1 MARLLARLTLF
12 RVQSVKCQPGKLL
25 NLTLFDVIDGL
36 IFPIQPGRLARL
48 HSMIPVH
55 RDNHLQHSRVRN
67 AAYELPAWHYL
78 ANCIFQSNAALHH
91 PQGRYT
97 IIKKVHFPA

>member
-1 MARLLARLTLF
+1 MARLTARLTLF

-36 IFPIQPGRLARL
+36 IFPIQLGRLARL

-55 RDNHLQHSRVRN
+55 RHNHLQHRR
-67 AAYELPAWHYL
+67 PACVPPL
-78 ANCIFQSNAALHH
+78 RGVVVSAPCIN
-91 PQGRYT
+91 
-97 IIKKVHFPA
+97 KVLNTNLSPGVKHVKC